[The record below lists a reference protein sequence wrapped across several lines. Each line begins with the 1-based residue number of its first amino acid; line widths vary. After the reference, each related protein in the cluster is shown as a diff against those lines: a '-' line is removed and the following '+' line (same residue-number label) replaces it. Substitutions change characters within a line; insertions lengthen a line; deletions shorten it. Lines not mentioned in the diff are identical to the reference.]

1 MRISKLLT
9 ISVFFIAICSS
20 INAQEIWTLQRCL
33 EYAKENNLQ
42 IKQQEIQIQQSQS
55 NLLQSKLDF
64 LPTITGL
71 MGQNMN
77 WGRTVN

>member
-33 EYAKENNLQ
+33 EYAKENNLP
-42 IKQQEIQIQQSQS
+42 ITQQEIQIQQSK
-55 NLLQSKLDF
+55 NNILQSKLDF
-64 LPTITGL
+64 LPTISGSMCHT
-71 MGQNMN
+71 MN
-77 WGRTVN
+77 